1 MTLPHALDLAAAAT
15 VLAYA
20 FAAVN
25 TLSWHTWRTNPVFC
39 AAAIALSVG
48 AAAVAIGPLV
58 GVRSPEWPEVLL
70 HIGVAAWVIA
80 DRRKMFH
87 PLRHG

>member
-20 FAAVN
+20 FIAVN
-25 TLSWHTWRTNPVFC
+25 SLSWKTWRTNPVFC
-39 AAAIALSVG
+39 VAAIALAVG

-70 HIGVAAWVIA
+70 HVGVAAWVIA
-80 DRRKMFH
+80 DRRKVFD
-87 PLRHG
+87 PLKIG